1 MKKGF
6 TLIELIVV
14 IVIMG
19 ILASVAVPKIF
30 GMICMSDMGRCAEK
44 NPTAFTDV
52 CALHPSKCTDEMVY
66 SFCSSDIHH
75 CSKSDEVWGRYL
87 NIKKSKN
94 KAKSDNTVTKPEP
107 KPEPTTEQSP
117 NVEIKKDTIFV
128 VIHDTIWATP
138 KDICIEKCK
147 QDNEFESLQTVCIE
161 RCN

>member
-19 ILASVAVPKIF
+19 ILAAATGPKIF

-44 NPTAFTDV
+44 NPSTFTDV
-52 CALHPSKCTDEMVY
+52 CAFQPNRCTDEMVY

-75 CSKSDEVWGRYL
+75 CSKSDEMWGRYL
-87 NIKKSKN
+87 NIKKSKK
-94 KAKSDNTVTKPEP
+94 KAKSDNTATKPEP
-107 KPEPTTEQSP
+107 IVEKSVEPSSNIE
-117 NVEIKKDTIFV
+117 VKKDTIFV

-138 KDICIEKCK
+138 KDICIAKCR

>member
-19 ILASVAVPKIF
+19 ILAAVAVPKLF
-30 GMICMSDMGRCAEK
+30 GMICMNDIGRCAEK
-44 NPTAFTDV
+44 DPTTFTDV
-52 CALHPSKCTDEMVY
+52 CVRQPNRCTDEMVY

-75 CSKSDEVWGRYL
+75 CSKSDEMWGRYL
-87 NIKKSKN
+87 NIKKSKK
-94 KAKSDNTVTKPEP
+94 KAKSDNTTTKPEQTVE
-107 KPEPTTEQSP
+107 KSVEPSP
-117 NVEIKKDTIFV
+117 NIEVKKDTIFV

-138 KDICIEKCK
+138 KDICIAKCR